1 MINAGRCRLFANE
14 PRGYSIRAIDL
25 VAESNVIDMLGLL
38 TSDWPLLDQW
48 RDRPETFGD
57 VEFRRLRG
65 SGIDVLHPAVAFEG
79 DQPYDVTRH
88 WFSTWNLFLAR

>member
-1 MINAGRCRLFANE
+1 MNRRELLRSSLSVVAAPMINAGRCRLFANE

-65 SGIDVLHPAVAFEG
+65 SGIDVG
-79 DQPYDVTRH
+79 
-88 WFSTWNLFLAR
+88 